1 MLLVVMLRLLLLMTV
16 LKGIGKVIGVVGRK
30 RGVVVTVEE
39 GRGSDEASGSRAE
52 GTSADRTRYP
62 KEKR

>member
-1 MLLVVMLRLLLLMTV
+1 MTV

-62 KEKR
+62 KQKR